1 MKPENIRRI
10 PAKPW
15 FGALEKDP
23 KPVKYDFTELEK
35 VMKTWVKEVK

>member
-1 MKPENIRRI
+1 MQITGTRRI

-23 KPVKYDFTELEK
+23 KPIKFDFTEILK
-35 VMKTWVKEVK
+35 VMKAWGTK